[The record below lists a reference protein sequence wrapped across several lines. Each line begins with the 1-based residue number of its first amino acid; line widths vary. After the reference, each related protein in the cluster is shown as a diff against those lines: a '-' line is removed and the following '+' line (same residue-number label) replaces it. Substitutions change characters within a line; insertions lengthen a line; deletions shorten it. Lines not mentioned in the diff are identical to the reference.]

1 MSLTSNNLTI
11 VDVAGSNRSH
21 ESALIILDLLFKKTD
36 IMEEI
41 YGVKKKTEVNQVK
54 NSVKGAAK
62 ADGPKTWNLRIV
74 NAKKLTRE

>member
-54 NSVKGAAK
+54 N
-62 ADGPKTWNLRIV
+62 
-74 NAKKLTRE
+74 